1 MADPVKYPIQR
12 MAREGLFDDAFQRDP
27 VLALISGVW
36 KPENISVNAG
46 KFFSKNSE
54 NQIDIMTDKMRQD
67 QEKRA
72 AEQEAERVAAERGRS
87 YSFYPNQD
95 YIRKNLA
102 PEQYFENDLAAL
114 AKAQRE
120 AVKSG
125 VMTPEV
131 AKYFLANVLTE
142 GTKRSGNYGLSFP
155 YYSPSGA
162 DLYKEAAKKMGISP
176 KVAGPEG
183 RPYDYRIV
191 PSSSTP
197 GKFEVKERR
206 TVPPNATF
214 YEPRNTFDE
223 KGHFNYVDKSYSA
236 EDRLYNAKL
245 AAMILGSKGKVPQE
259 AITAWN
265 GIGAGAEN
273 HWKKVQA
280 LQDALNLPQNAA
292 LMKKYNEFL
301 QK

>member
-12 MAREGLFDDAFQRDP
+12 MAREGMFDDAFQRDP

-36 KPENISVNAG
+36 KQEDV
-46 KFFSKNSE
+46 SKNAPKFLSE
-54 NQIDIMTDKMRQD
+54 KSNNQIDIMTDKMRQD

-72 AEQEAERVAAERGRS
+72 AEKVAAERGKP
-87 YSFYPNQD
+87 YSFYPSQD
-95 YIRKNLA
+95 YIKRNLA

-114 AKAQRE
+114 ARAQRE

-131 AKYFLANVLTE
+131 AKYFLANILTE

-155 YYSPSGA
+155 YYSQSGA
-162 DLYKEAAKKMGISP
+162 DPYKEAAKKMGITP
-176 KVAGPEG
+176 EIAGSEG
-183 RPYDYRIV
+183 RPYAYRIV
-191 PSSSTP
+191 PNPNVP
-197 GKFEVKERR
+197 GKFDVKEWR
-206 TVPPNATF
+206 TVPPNAPF
-214 YEPRNTFDE
+214 YEPRNAFDA
-223 KGHFNYVDKSYSA
+223 KGNFNYGDKSYSA

-280 LQDALNLPQNAA
+280 LQDALQLPQNAS
-292 LMKKYNEFL
+292 LLKRYNELL
-301 QK
+301 QAK